1 VIAVSPTF
9 LELPILTMALKI
21 STFALL
27 LMAWARLTIQ
37 EVLEPS
43 STTRILHPTSTIIGL
58 PAVTTINTSSCNVQA
73 SIPESDPRKNFE
85 GTSEFTPMACLYRC
99 LVTTSCQYWSWNS
112 SAAALNNSNCMMW
125 RTGPENLTPSNTSG
139 LYFSSKRGNC
149 VGVVPAYNLNISAP
163 FYGEDGLYI
172 NRAVYDCGIEGTA
185 TPEYER
191 YNEYSFNY
199 SSILTCQDECDTEDG
214 CISYSYD
221 YGAKDGNCRMHY
233 QWIAGR
239 VSVGNTGIFFSDG
252 SRKTGYKCFSNKPF
266 GS

>member
-1 VIAVSPTF
+1 MV
-9 LELPILTMALKI
+9 LKMQP
-21 STFALL
+21 LL
-27 LMAWARLTIQ
+27 LLLTTWAQVTTQ
-37 EVLEPS
+37 TVLDPVS
-43 STTRILHPTSTIIGL
+43 STRILHPTSTVIGL
-58 PAVTTINTSSCNVQA
+58 PAVTTTSTSVCNVQA
-73 SIPESDPRKNFE
+73 SIPEEIQERHSQ
-85 GTSEFTPMACLYRC
+85 GVLSEFTPMACLYRC
-99 LVTTSCQYWSWNS
+99 LTTTSCYSWSWNS
-112 SAAALNNSNCMMW
+112 SAAALNNSNCRMW
-125 RTGPENLTPSNTSG
+125 SADVGEFTPSNTTG
-139 LYFSSKRGNC
+139 VYFSVRDGC
-149 VGVVPAYNLNISAP
+149 IGVVPAYTRNISAP

-185 TPEYER
+185 TAEYEY

-239 VSVGNTGIFFSDG
+239 IAVGNTGVFFSDG
-252 SRKTGYKCFSNKPF
+252 SRKTGYKCFAPKPF